1 MDTQKA
7 KGGNGAQGTE
17 LETDTEKQEQGDG
30 GGEIQLLQ
38 ILKVQACVSLTL
50 LRALILALRRNCCI
64 KVTWGC
70 KRETIILSSLK
81 HLLSFYHGGQD
92 FGQIVPTR
100 SDLRIVP

>member
-1 MDTQKA
+1 M
-7 KGGNGAQGTE
+7 G
-17 LETDTEKQEQGDG
+17 
-30 GGEIQLLQ
+30 
-38 ILKVQACVSLTL
+38 LKVLSKKLIQKNRNKVMEEGRFSFFKFSRFRPVSLTL

-100 SDLRIVP
+100 SDLRIVPL

>member
-38 ILKVQACVSLTL
+38 ILKVQACVSHFT
-50 LRALILALRRNCCI
+50 
-64 KVTWGC
+64 
-70 KRETIILSSLK
+70 
-81 HLLSFYHGGQD
+81 
-92 FGQIVPTR
+92 
-100 SDLRIVP
+100 